1 MNAPVITD
9 SLNLATTE
17 AAILNLFEE
26 MNQDYYNFVPR
37 PDDPANFDEQESFI
51 NESINGCAIHQGGN
65 GSGTTTA
72 AVRKAV
78 LFMLHKQPPPRK
90 DTPFWIITP
99 SYELGI
105 NALWKEKMLGRGH
118 MPKAEIDFE
127 RISWFEK
134 KSELPIRV
142 PLKPW
147 PRERGGHP
155 DRNWCIEFKSWM
167 SGREAMQMVSIGGF
181 LVSEQ
186 IPWDCLQ
193 EIYTRCRDYHYPG
206 SMSYEFTP
214 VDPAMTSEL
223 EAIIAQDKLPPGWDV
238 YRSSTV
244 RNAQMG
250 YVSQQWLEGFKGAV
264 SDEMLETR
272 LTGAFPA
279 FEGVIYPNFLPRVHG
294 RSTREIDKI
303 LTYEREFWGEPIH
316 RRSIDWGTSK
326 EHPFV
331 TLFGCRLNSGR
342 WVIYDEIFSE
352 DQMISDEMVALVLN
366 RREWPKRN
374 PAYGTTYA
382 DPARPDLMRAA
393 GREFSVQ
400 AANNSV
406 YEGIESVR
414 VAMKIA
420 ADNLPNLIIDYER
433 CPNLIRQLRGYRWL
447 RSPQTGIN
455 PRVAKP
461 EPLKRDD
468 DAPDALRYMIHSESS
483 VDGPSFGQMNV
494 HREVP
499 SHLLALHKWAYG
511 NGKA

>member
-1 MNAPVITD
+1 MSTSTTTIDP
-9 SLNLATTE
+9 LKLAEQE
-17 AAILNLFEE
+17 AFILNLFEE
-26 MNQDYYNFVPR
+26 MNQDYYTFCPR
-37 PDDPANFDEQESFI
+37 PNDPANFDEQESFI
-51 NESINGCAIHQGGN
+51 NEDIDGVAIHQGGN

-72 AVRKAV
+72 AIRKAV

-99 SYELGI
+99 NYEIGI
-105 NALWKEKMLGRGH
+105 KTLWKEKLLGRGH
-118 MPKAEIDFE
+118 LPRGEVDFE

-134 KSELPIRV
+134 KSELPIAV

-147 PRERGGHP
+147 PREKGGHP
-155 DRNWCIEFKSWM
+155 NRNWTIEFKSWM
-167 SGREAMQMVSIGGF
+167 SGREAMQAQSIGGF
-181 LVSEQ
+181 LISEQ
-186 IPWDCLQ
+186 MPWDILQ
-193 EIYTRCRDYHYPG
+193 EVYTRCRDYHYPG
-206 SMSYEFTP
+206 SMMYEFTP

-223 EAIIAQDKLPPGWDV
+223 EAIIAQDKLPNGWDI

-244 RNAQMG
+244 KNASMG

-279 FEGVIYPNFLPRVHG
+279 FEGVIYPNFQPRIHG
-294 RSTREIDKI
+294 RSSSEINNI
-303 LTYEREFWGEPIH
+303 LKYERDFVGEPIY
-316 RRSIDWGTSK
+316 RRAIDWGTSK
-326 EHPFV
+326 DHPFV
-331 TLFGCRLNSGR
+331 TLYGARLASGR
-342 WVIYDEIFSE
+342 WIIYDEIFSE
-352 DQMISDEMVALVLN
+352 EQMISDEMVALVEN
-366 RREWPKRN
+366 KREWPKRD

-382 DPARPDLMRAA
+382 DPARPDLMRAC
-393 GREFSVQ
+393 GRKFSVQ

-420 ADNLPNLIIDYER
+420 ADGMPNLIIDYER
-433 CPNLIRQLRGYRWL
+433 CPNLMRQLRGYRWL

-455 PRVAKP
+455 PKVAKP

-468 DAPDALRYMIHSESS
+468 DAPDALRYMIHSEGHGE
-483 VDGPSFGQMNV
+483 GPAIGQMRV

-499 SHLLALHKWAYG
+499 THLLAAHRWAYG
-511 NGKA
+511 TS